1 MESIYQKL
9 CEIVAKDNVL
19 IDENMAKHTS
29 FKVGGNAKYFVLP
42 KDEKELTDLLK
53 FVFDNRIK
61 YYVIGNG
68 SNLLVKDSGFDGII
82 IKIGNNMSKIE
93 VKDNIIK
100 CQAGAFLSKIASVA
114 LENSLSGLEF
124 AAGIPGLVGGAVAMN
139 AGAYGGEFKDVVTKV
154 WLLDKEGNSFSLK
167 NNEMEFG
174 YRESIVQKK
183 EYIVTGVELRL
194 EHGNK
199 VEIEEKMNEFLKA
212 RKDKQPLEYPSA
224 GSTFKRPVGHFAGKL
239 IMDAGLKG
247 YSVGGACVSE
257 KHCGFVINKQNAT
270 ATDIIELMDKVSDIV
285 YEKYGV
291 KLEAEVKII

>member
-9 CEIVAKDNVL
+9 CEIVEKDNVL
-19 IDENMAKHTS
+19 TNENMAKHTT
-29 FKVGGNAKYFVLP
+29 FKAGGSAKYFVLP
-42 KDEKELTDLLK
+42 KDEKELSGLLR
-53 FVFDNRIK
+53 FVSDNKIN

-93 VKDNIIK
+93 LKDNIIK
-100 CQAGAFLSKIASVA
+100 CQAGVFLSKIANLA

-124 AAGIPGLVGGAVAMN
+124 AAGIPGLVGGAVTMN

-154 WLLDKEGNSFSLK
+154 WLLDKEGNSFSLENK
-167 NNEMEFG
+167 EMEFG

-183 EYIVTGVELRL
+183 DYIVTGVELKL
-194 EHGNK
+194 EYGK
-199 VEIEEKMNEFLKA
+199 KEEIEEKMNEFLKA

-239 IMDAGLKG
+239 IMDAGLRG
-247 YSVGGACVSE
+247 YTVGGACVSE
-257 KHCGFVINKQNAT
+257 KHCGFVINKNNAS
-270 ATDIIELMDKVSDIV
+270 ATDIIELMDRVSDIV

-291 KLEAEVKII
+291 RLEAEVKII